1 MSTTG
6 TTIDSVMRAVRD
18 ARDEG
23 PEALAATALAYGG
36 MLVRANVHISVL
48 DKRAET
54 AEECITRVE
63 RARAAALSARDAA
76 QSALSVAKL
85 AADKDREFLRLAR
98 DDAEM
103 FAGQRDAAIA
113 RAEQAVQERE
123 GAERER
129 DALTMRLSVALSR
142 PTYEARTTP
151 PTLAQREAHQA
162 AGGAWLVVRID
173 SNGKIH
179 SDVLS
184 GWSGWQW
191 EERVIFVALGS
202 NRLPCAWPVVPT
214 PEAP

>member
-1 MSTTG
+1 MENTTL
-6 TTIDSVMRAVRD
+6 DDVMEAVRE
-18 ARDEG
+18 ARDDG
-23 PEALAATALAYGG
+23 PEALAATALAYGAAWARERVH
-36 MLVRANVHISVL
+36 VRTL
-48 DKRAET
+48 DKRLDTPGERIAQ
-54 AEECITRVE
+54 VE
-63 RARAAALSARDAA
+63 SERDAALAARDAA
-76 QSALSVAKL
+76 QSALAVAKL

-98 DDAEM
+98 DAAEM